1 MWNGLGVNYKAKQS
15 EWASDASYF
24 QSVGMKN
31 IRVHIPSTPT
41 PWSEAQNKVWR
52 DCANYFVNAGFWVT
66 SGVSSPNAN
75 AKGNLTATRWAE
87 YATSTIE
94 EAKYLQANNIRLGA
108 FCIGNE
114 LEAFV
119 DGTTL
124 TRNQLIDNL
133 RQLATDV
140 KAVYTLSP
148 ITYSCYDNGGVT
160 YDRWITQGLGGL
172 DLLGIHPYGNIHSTT
187 NSNSIRIGGYAVIQ
201 KMIVAFGADK
211 CYISEFNLEAND
223 TNLQKIPDEI
233 RVVEMRKKYAFI
245 KSLGF
250 TKACVYSWVGYNN
263 ADNQFAM
270 KNTDGS
276 FNSMWDVLLTDNGRR
291 TFINK

>member
-24 QSVGMKN
+24 QSIGMKN
-31 IRVHIPSTPT
+31 LRIHIPSTPT

-66 SGVSSPNAN
+66 TGVSAPNGTVS
-75 AKGNLTATRWAE
+75 GNLTATRYAE
-87 YATSTIE
+87 YALSVIE
-94 EAKYLQANNIRLGA
+94 EAKYLQANNIKLGA

-114 LEAFV
+114 LEGVV

-124 TRNQLIDNL
+124 TIPQVITNL

-148 ITYSCYDNGGVT
+148 ITYSCYDRFLTT
-160 YDRWITQGLGGL
+160 YDQWITQGLGGL
-172 DLLGIHPYGNIHSTT
+172 DLLGIQPYGNIHSST
-187 NSNSIRIGGYAVIQ
+187 NSNSVRLGGYAVIQ

-250 TKACVYSWVGYNN
+250 TKALVYSWVGYNN
-263 ADNQFAM
+263 ANNQFAM
-270 KNTDGS
+270 KNMDGS